1 MIEHAAS
8 LLVLLEVLI
17 LFNLLIMVHELG
29 HFVVARRLG
38 LVVDRFGIWFG
49 RPLWK
54 RKIDGVEFSVGWIP
68 AGGFVSMPQMSPMES
83 VEGKPNAAP
92 QDLPPVSPS
101 AKIAVALAGPAA
113 SMLLAL
119 LLGCV
124 VWFVGRPVGE
134 SETSTVVG
142 YVAPGGPAYAAGLRP
157 GDRVLS
163 VDGNPVDKFAGMGG
177 INESVAWHVVS
188 SEGDTI
194 ALNYERGGE
203 TSTATITPDIPE
215 REGTSRRPLRRIG
228 MYPSQR
234 PVVAVVE
241 SSGPA
246 SLAGL
251 RPGDE
256 ILTAAGERMFH
267 PQSFADL
274 LATWPGGPLP
284 LTVNRPSV
292 GELKVEVVPR
302 VHEGEST
309 PRIGIAWDERGST
322 TLDHPNPL
330 TLVGDSVDTIVATLA
345 AVLSPRGEVSA
356 EHLSGP
362 VGIMRIYYLLFE
374 SPDGWRLALWF
385 SVVLNVN
392 LALLNLLPIPVL
404 DGGHVA
410 LGCIEAAR
418 RRPFAP
424 RILAGLQNAS
434 ALLIIGYMLY
444 VTFFDIQDLPWF
456 RSAP

>member
-1 MIEHAAS
+1 MIDHAIS

-17 LFNLLIMVHELG
+17 LFNLLILVHELG

-49 RPLWK
+49 KPLWK
-54 RKIDGVEFSVGWIP
+54 RKVDGVEFSVGWIP
-68 AGGFVSMPQMSPMES
+68 AGGFVSMPQMSPMEA
-83 VEGKPNAAP
+83 VEGKSGSRSTP
-92 QDLPPVSPS
+92 LPPVSPA

-113 SMLLAL
+113 SMSLAL
-119 LLGCV
+119 VLGCL
-124 VWFVGRPVGE
+124 VWFVGRPIGE
-134 SETSTVVG
+134 AETSTVVG
-142 YVAPGGPAYAAGLRP
+142 YVVPGGPAATAGILP

-163 VDGNPVDKFAGMGG
+163 VDGNQVDKFAGMGG

-188 SEGDTI
+188 SEGRTI
-194 ALNYERGGE
+194 AVEYERGGE
-203 TSTATITPDIPE
+203 VRVATVTPEIPE
-215 REGTSRRPLRRIG
+215 REGTGRRHLRRIG
-228 MYPSQR
+228 MYPSQL

-241 SSGPA
+241 GGGPA
-246 SLAGL
+246 DLGGI
-251 RPGDE
+251 RPGDA
-256 ILTAAGERMFH
+256 ILSANGVRMLH
-267 PQSFADL
+267 PQSFASL
-274 LATWPGGPLP
+274 LEGWKGGEMVLE
-284 LTVNRPSV
+284 VRRPSE
-292 GELKVEVVPR
+292 GEFSLVVEPR
-302 VHEGEST
+302 VHEGET
-309 PRIGIAWDERGST
+309 VPRIGIAWDERGVT

-330 TLVGDSVDTIVATLA
+330 ALVGDSVDTIVATLS

-404 DGGHVA
+404 DGGHVV
-410 LGCIEAAR
+410 LGCVEAAR

-424 RILAGLQNAS
+424 RFLVGLQNAS
-434 ALLIIGYMLY
+434 AMLIIGYMLY
-444 VTFFDIQDLPWF
+444 VTFFDLQDLPWF
-456 RSAP
+456 RPGP